1 MIRRSGGFTLIE
13 VLVALV
19 IVGMALP
26 ALLLRMQGIL
36 DNTAYMNE
44 KTHAYWFAENKMQEL
59 LIRHKL
65 QGDVVKNKKTQD
77 QEEFAGQK
85 WYWRVTVQDTE
96 AEKMHRVEVAVGLT
110 DEVASATIAGFLY
123 E

>member
-1 MIRRSGGFTLIE
+1 MIRRHRGFTLIE

-19 IVGMALP
+19 IVGLALP
-26 ALLLRMQGIL
+26 ALLLRMQAIL
-36 DNTAYMNE
+36 DNTAYVNE
-44 KTHAYWFAENKMQEL
+44 KTHAFWFAENKMQEL

-65 QGDVVKNKKTQD
+65 QGDVVKTKKTQD

-85 WYWRVTVQDTE
+85 WFWRVTVQDTE
-96 AEKMHRVEVAVGLT
+96 AEKMHRVEVSVGLT
-110 DEVASATIAGFLY
+110 DDASLATISGFLY